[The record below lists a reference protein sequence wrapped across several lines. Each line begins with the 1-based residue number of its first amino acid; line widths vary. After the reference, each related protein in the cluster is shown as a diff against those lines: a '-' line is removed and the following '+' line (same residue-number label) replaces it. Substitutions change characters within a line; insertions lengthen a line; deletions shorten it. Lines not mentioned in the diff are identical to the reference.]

1 MYNLAEFRQTRQRLS
16 DVLPWGA
23 LLAPGVMALKDGS
36 FLSAI
41 RFRGPDVDSA
51 TLAERVQLTAR
62 LNQYFTAFGEGWAIY
77 VESRRRRAAHYP
89 GTACEDPLALMLDEE
104 RRLNFEAVP
113 TFESDY
119 FITLQY
125 LPETDRDRN
134 LSDYIVE
141 PEDGEQKLDRRTDM
155 ATFDKAVTD
164 FAVQLQSAMNDVERL
179 DDDGLL
185 TYLHSTISTSTH
197 KIIAPDV
204 PMYLDDYLCD
214 RPFLPGL
221 KPKLGD
227 KHLRVLSV
235 KAYPADVFPQI
246 LDELNTLPF
255 EMRHMTRFV
264 MMSKDDA
271 TTEISKRQKKWYAG
285 RKSFMAMIGE
295 AFFNSESRF
304 QNMEALYKTDQL
316 DNAKAELGSGRVA
329 YGYMTIT
336 AVVAHEDADEADRQI
351 NVVENVY
358 RRAGF
363 PCFIETINATEAWLS
378 SLPGEARANVRRPL
392 LSTVSLSR
400 IIPTSGIWAG
410 SGNTHLGGP
419 PLFRAVTDGSTPF
432 DLSTHY
438 GDVGH
443 MMVVGPTGA
452 GKSTLLAFMGLSM
465 LRYPDARVIVFDK
478 GASIRA
484 ATLGVGGRYSDIGSS
499 DGPSFQPLRH
509 VDQEDERIWARDWLL
524 MILENQQVIITPT
537 IEDRVWDALS
547 NLAESAPDL
556 RTMTNFVTDVQD
568 EDIRTALRP
577 FSQDGPFAN
586 LLDATTDDMDIGNWQ
601 AFEMEDIMKMGRAT
615 APVLAYLFHLVEK
628 QLDPS
633 RPTMIILDEAWVFL
647 DNAYFADIIREWLKV
662 LRKLNAFVIF
672 ATQNIDDLAS
682 SKIGPVISGN
692 VPTRIYLPN
701 VSAQE
706 PASAAFY
713 SAQGLTERQ
722 IEIIATAD
730 YKRHYYMASPNGD
743 RLFELG
749 LSPTALAFCGASGD
763 ETTLMIKE
771 IADDCAAN
779 GGNFATTYL
788 RRIGLPDAAD
798 LIDAANQEEK
808 AA

>member
-1 MYNLAEFRQTRQRLS
+1 
-16 DVLPWGA
+16 
-23 LLAPGVMALKDGS
+23 
-36 FLSAI
+36 
-41 RFRGPDVDSA
+41 
-51 TLAERVQLTAR
+51 
-62 LNQYFTAFGEGWAIY
+62 
-77 VESRRRRAAHYP
+77 
-89 GTACEDPLALMLDEE
+89 
-104 RRLNFEAVP
+104 
-113 TFESDY
+113 
-119 FITLQY
+119 
-125 LPETDRDRN
+125 
-134 LSDYIVE
+134 
-141 PEDGEQKLDRRTDM
+141 
-155 ATFDKAVTD
+155 
-164 FAVQLQSAMNDVERL
+164 
-179 DDDGLL
+179 
-185 TYLHSTISTSTH
+185 
-197 KIIAPDV
+197 
-204 PMYLDDYLCD
+204 
-214 RPFLPGL
+214 
-221 KPKLGD
+221 
-227 KHLRVLSV
+227 
-235 KAYPADVFPQI
+235 
-246 LDELNTLPF
+246 
-255 EMRHMTRFV
+255 
-264 MMSKDDA
+264 
-271 TTEISKRQKKWYAG
+271 
-285 RKSFMAMIGE
+285 FMGMVSE
-295 AFFNSESRF
+295 AFFNSETRF
-304 QNMEALYKTDQL
+304 QNMEAIDKTDQL

-410 SGNTHLGGP
+410 SGNRHLGGP

-452 GKSTLLAFMGLSM
+452 GKSTLLAFMGLQM

-484 ATLGVGGRYSDIGSS
+484 ATLGVGGRYSDIGSNA
-499 DGPSFQPLRH
+499 GPSFQPLRH
-509 VDQEDERIWARDWLL
+509 VDQEEERIWARDWLL
-524 MILENQQVIITPT
+524 MILEQQQVIITPT
-537 IEDRVWDALS
+537 IEDRVWEALG

-556 RTMTNFVTDVQD
+556 RTMTSFVTDVQD
-568 EDIRTALRP
+568 ENIRTALRP
-577 FSQDGPFAN
+577 FSQGGPFAN
-586 LLDATTDDMDIGNWQ
+586 LLDAATDDLDIGNWQ
-601 AFEMEDIMKMGRAT
+601 AFEMEEIMKMGRAT

-647 DNAYFADIIREWLKV
+647 DNAYFEDILREWLKV

-672 ATQNIDDLAS
+672 ATQNIVDLAS

-701 VSAQE
+701 VNAE
-706 PASAAFY
+706 DPASAAFY
-713 SAQGLTERQ
+713 RDQGLTERQ
-722 IEIIATAD
+722 IEIIATAE
-730 YKRHYYMASPNGD
+730 YKRQYYMASPYGD

-763 ETTLMIKE
+763 DTMKLIKNVAE
-771 IADDCAAN
+771 GSASTGAD
-779 GGNFATTYL
+779 FASTYL
-788 RRIGLPDAAD
+788 RRIGMTEAAAV
-798 LIDAANQEEK
+798 IEAANQEEQ